1 MNLLLASGTPHLPQ
15 LSGGLEV
22 NSHLAALELNR
33 RGHRASVLAKLSVR
47 DGFGM
52 TRFMANCLARRDVSR
67 DRELGYDVYRS
78 IRPWS
83 DLRGL
88 DRPDIVVVQNGN
100 MVEMARNFRR
110 EGIASVAYLHGLEFE
125 SGPRAWHGTAADLP
139 FSHYIANSEFTAD
152 KFQRRFGIRPSVIP
166 PIFPADEYR
175 TVPRSRNVTF
185 INPVP
190 VKGRDLAFAIAERCP
205 EIPFLFVRGWPL
217 SGKAETALRRQAE
230 ALGNVHLLDRQSAM
244 KLVYEQTHILLAP
257 SQWEETWGRVASE
270 AQFSGIPV
278 LASLR
283 GGLPEA
289 VGPGGRLL
297 AHDASPA
304 LWAETLRHMWH
315 DEREHARLSEAAFA
329 HAARAEIDIREQTD
343 RLVAIAEAAAA

>member
-1 MNLLLASGTPHLPQ
+1 M
-15 LSGGLEV
+15 
-22 NSHLAALELNR
+22 
-33 RGHRASVLAKLSVR
+33 
-47 DGFGM
+47 
-52 TRFMANCLARRDVSR
+52 
-67 DRELGYDVYRS
+67 
-78 IRPWS
+78 
-83 DLRGL
+83 
-88 DRPDIVVVQNGN
+88 
-100 MVEMARNFRR
+100 
-110 EGIASVAYLHGLEFE
+110 
-125 SGPRAWHGTAADLP
+125 
-139 FSHYIANSEFTAD
+139 
-152 KFQRRFGIRPSVIP
+152 
-166 PIFPADEYR
+166 
-175 TVPRSRNVTF
+175 TF

-205 EIPFLFVRGWPL
+205 EISFLFVRGWPL
-217 SGKAETALRRQAE
+217 SGKAEAALRRRAE

-244 KLVYEQTHILLAP
+244 KPVYEQTHILLAP

-297 AHDASPA
+297 AHNAPA
-304 LWAETLRHMWH
+304 DLWAETLRHMWH
-315 DEREHARLSEAAFA
+315 DEHEHARLSEAAFA